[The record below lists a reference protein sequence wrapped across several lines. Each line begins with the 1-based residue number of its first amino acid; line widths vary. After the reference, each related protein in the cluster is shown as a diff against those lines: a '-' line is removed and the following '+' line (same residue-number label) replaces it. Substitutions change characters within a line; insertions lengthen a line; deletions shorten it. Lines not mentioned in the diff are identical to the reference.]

1 MPSFIAWQARL
12 NHRQIPGVAAAPVHA
27 LQVDDC
33 LMRLS
38 LSVRSLPPSGMSCC
52 AIPFTGGQADLPTAA
67 GILPET
73 VQDALLPHVSQNHFS
88 RQVPTATAWIS

>member
-33 LMRLS
+33 LALVS
-38 LSVRSLPPSGMSCC
+38 FGALAKEAATGKDAAVQVQTSSSVNIK
-52 AIPFTGGQADLPTAA
+52 A
-67 GILPET
+67 
-73 VQDALLPHVSQNHFS
+73 
-88 RQVPTATAWIS
+88 